1 MGKKDLSSLK
11 DSERALISSTHI
23 KVSTLIVFDPEF
35 CDQLYYYIKSRSEY
49 KREFRAVSSLIGVS
63 TVAAIVNS
71 VPDYN
76 TPQFS
81 AMVTA
86 GLGFGA
92 YSIKGLI
99 DRKRDLDLARKKVFN
114 DIITKEM
121 KVPKKLLVRFFN
133 EYFEEPNYLAQVG
146 DIDDERF
153 MKWFNNN
160 VNAGFKEDEILDG
173 ILKDSSVL
181 KAWLSVIKSSQQTL
195 DRMIVS
201 ELFKQLDVYGLYK
214 DIPEEVLVD
223 ILPEYKEHPEYYNN
237 YKNGAVDEKN

>member
-11 DSERALISSTHI
+11 YSERALISSTHI

-35 CDQLYYYIKSRSEY
+35 CDQLYYYIKTRSEY
-49 KREFRAVSSLIGVS
+49 KRDFKAVASLLGVS

-71 VPDYN
+71 IPEY
-76 TPQFS
+76 TSPPLTGMAAS
-81 AMVTA
+81 

-92 YSIKGLI
+92 YFIKDVI
-99 DRKRDLDLARKKVFN
+99 DKKRELDSARKKLFN
-114 DIITKEM
+114 DILTKEM

-133 EYFEEPNYLAQVG
+133 EYLEEPNYLAQVG

-173 ILKDSSVL
+173 IINDSSVL
-181 KAWLSVIKSSQQTL
+181 NAWLSLVKNSQASL
-195 DRMIVS
+195 DRMIVG
-201 ELFKQLDVYGLYK
+201 ELFEQLKVYGLYK

-223 ILPEYKEHPEYYNN
+223 ILPEYKEHPEYYNKFN
-237 YKNGAVDEKN
+237 NESVDE